1 MNLPPFSFAV
11 LDTETTGF
19 VPKVHRV
26 IEYAAVRVEGGET
39 VDTAE
44 YLFSIPGE
52 IPPLIQT
59 LTHIKPEML
68 QGQPDFAT
76 MQREIEQKLGGVDLL
91 VGQNLGYDIG
101 MLRGE
106 GMDLSERAWVD
117 TSMLASLVFPELPS
131 FSLPFMSKTLGLTHE
146 PAHRALGDVNATLEL
161 FGRVWERLCEMDS
174 EQTAFAK
181 SVMGQSSEGYRIL
194 FDALEGK
201 GKGASWIQPRVRRS
215 EDRDTGHITI
225 DPPKVGTVSLREE
238 TLDPACLQTVL
249 RSAVQEDNVVRWIAV
264 KNLETSLRRLT
275 VPDDVTVLHPP
286 QLLLNPDAG
295 DALKKQKTFTPDEAF
310 LCLKL
315 AWWNPRTRNDVAL
328 HGGEKDVWNGRLAC
342 TDATPAYT
350 DQFTQKSRAFLLDHR
365 QLLQLL
371 SDPTSAKHLENAHVI
386 VDDASMLEDTA
397 TKAFGD
403 FLGLDYLR
411 AATKDDAQL
420 LRITDLLALFCEK
433 IRGGEDQY
441 LLTPADLR
449 KPEAQALRSD
459 IDTLMAPVL
468 SPVEGLPALPA
479 KTEELLKAARAL
491 LEENLPE
498 THLVWIERRMDGAL
512 MLQSAPKRVDTM
524 LKNVLYDRHPTT
536 LLVPTGAGGHLPE
549 IVPPESAVQTESSEG
564 FPVCPLPIRF
574 PTDSGLLQ
582 ILHNPP
588 KGKTIILAGSKRTI
602 EQSYTVHA
610 ERLEAAGITL
620 ICQGM
625 NGGQGRMEA
634 EFAAAEGSAILMITP
649 FMYEGL
655 DFPEGMAD
663 LLVMETVPFD
673 HPNHPVL
680 ALRRNHYKNAFNE
693 YNVPRLEFRL
703 FRLLRSFCRHKRD
716 GAEVMVLDKRLHEK
730 DYGKRIKAYM
740 QECEGVEPK
749 INGEVAPSQMKMPL

>member
-1 MNLPPFSFAV
+1 MKLPPLSFAV

-26 IEYAAVRVEGGET
+26 IEYAAVRVEGGEV

-44 YLFSIPGE
+44 YLFSIESE
-52 IPPLIQT
+52 IPPMIQT

-76 MQREIEQKLGGVDLL
+76 MREEIAKKLEGVDLL

-106 GMDLSERAWVD
+106 GLDLSERAWID

-131 FSLPFMSKTLGLTHE
+131 FSLPFMSRTLGLTHE
-146 PAHRALGDVNATLEL
+146 PAHRALGDVRATLEL
-161 FGRVWERLCEMDS
+161 LGRVWERLCELDA

-181 SVMGQSSEGYRIL
+181 QVMGSASPGYQLL
-194 FDALEGK
+194 FNALEGK
-201 GKGASWIQPRVRRS
+201 GKGASWIQVRKRRS
-215 EDRDTGHITI
+215 EDRTTGTIAI
-225 DPPKVGTVSLREE
+225 DPPAVGTVALREE
-238 TLDPACLQTVL
+238 TLDAGCLQTVI
-249 RSAVQEDNVVRWIAV
+249 AAAADDTKTVRWIAV
-264 KNLETSLRRLT
+264 KNLEGSLKRLT
-275 VPDDVTVLHPP
+275 IPDNVTVLHPP
-286 QLLLNPDAG
+286 QLLLNPEAAE
-295 DALKKQKTFTPDEAF
+295 ALAKQKTFTSDEAF
-310 LCLKL
+310 IRLKL

-342 TDATPAYT
+342 TDAMPAYT
-350 DQFTQKSRAFLLDHR
+350 NQFTQKSHAFLLDHR
-365 QLLQLL
+365 QLLQLV
-371 SDPTSAKHLENAHVI
+371 SDPETAKYLQGAHVI
-386 VDDASMLEDTA
+386 IDDASMLEDTA

-411 AATKDDAQL
+411 AAASGDDQL

-441 LLTPADLR
+441 MLTPADLR
-449 KPEAQALRSD
+449 KSEAQALRSD
-459 IDTLMAPVL
+459 IDTLMA
-468 SPVEGLPALPA
+468 LPALPA

-524 LKNVLYDRHPTT
+524 LKEVLYDRHPTT
-536 LLVPTGAGGHLPE
+536 LLVPTGADGHLPE
-549 IVPPESAVQTESSEG
+549 IIPPESAITIESSEG
-564 FPVCPLPIRF
+564 FPLCDLPVQF
-574 PTDSGLLQ
+574 PTDMGLLSVLQ
-582 ILHNPP
+582 NPP
-588 KGKTIILAGSKRTI
+588 PGKTIILAGSKRVI

-610 ERLEAAGITL
+610 ERLEAAGVTM

-634 EFAAAEGSAILMITP
+634 EFAAAESPAILMITP

-663 LLVMETVPFD
+663 KLIIETVPFD

-693 YNVPRLEFRL
+693 YNIPRLEFRL

-716 GAEVMVLDKRLHEK
+716 GADVMVLDKRLHEK
-730 DYGKRIKAYM
+730 DYGKRIMEYM
-740 QECEGVEPK
+740 KLCGGDTS
-749 INGEVAPSQMKMPL
+749 NGSQKSAQNGAGQMRLPL